1 MALYVTKYPRLATL
15 LTLPREAIYA
25 GCSWTDS
32 LKVWDSSGTLIPT
45 ATLDDY
51 TWRAIVREF
60 GAAEDDEIAT
70 GTVTW
75 PSAGTVQWAFVD
87 ADFEDLD
94 ADTYRFTLDVT
105 VSGSTQRLIDARLP
119 IRAE

>member
-1 MALYVTKYPRLATL
+1 MALYVTKYPRLSTL

-25 GCSWTDS
+25 GMSWTDS
-32 LKVWDSSGTLIPT
+32 IKVWDSSGTLIPT

-51 TWRAIVREF
+51 TYAALVREY
-60 GAAEDDEIAT
+60 GAAEDDELAS

-75 PSAGTVQWAFVD
+75 PSAGTVQWSF
-87 ADFEDLD
+87 ADSAFEDLD

-105 VSGSTQRLIDARLP
+105 VSGSSQRLIDARLP